1 MESKQL
7 FIKYLD
13 NQCTPEEER
22 EVNKLLAQPE
32 MLSLLHTLMEE
43 RDSNATGELTDED
56 YTALGKTEHWQR
68 KVNQRIAQSVLDD
81 FEAQS
86 QQRSSIRLW
95 IRYAAVFVGILLLG
109 TGALL
114 ITNNEE
120 QNQNSLADATQGTT
134 IDAGQA
140 TLTLADGSVVAL
152 ANLKQGTIALENG
165 VQIEKAEDGSI
176 VYSIKDK
183 SASYLANNTIST
195 PRGAQHQ
202 ITLPDGSKAWLN
214 AQSSLT
220 YPIRFKAEERRVKM
234 TGEVY
239 FEIAKLQKQDK
250 SGRVPFFVETAN
262 QEIQVLGTEFNVNAY
277 TDEPAIRTTLIEGS
291 VRIATNNGVDN
302 VLLKP
307 GQQALLTE
315 GFIVKTCAVQQEIA
329 WKNGDFVFQGES
341 LDNILRQLSRWY
353 DIEIQCPS
361 HLGNLRFNGMVARS
375 KPLSTVVEIIQ
386 STNKVNIK
394 LEGRRLIV
402 TD

>member
-13 NQCTPEEER
+13 NQCTPEEEQ

-68 KVNQRIAQSVLDD
+68 KINQRIAQSVLDD

-86 QQRSSIRLW
+86 QQRPSIRLW

-120 QNQNSLADATQGTT
+120 QNQNNLADAVKGTT

-176 VYSIKDK
+176 VYSVKDNGT
-183 SASYLANNTIST
+183 SYLANNTIST

-202 ITLPDGSKAWLN
+202 ITLPDGSRVWLN

-291 VRIATNNGVDN
+291 VRIAANNGVDN

-353 DIEIQCPS
+353 DVEIQCPS

-375 KPLSTVVEIIQ
+375 KPLSTVIEIIQ